1 MTDPSPSASP
11 DALALHEAA
20 AEWLVRR
27 QDATWSAAEQR
38 ELDAWL
44 AAHPT
49 HRQAFAR
56 VSRTWQDLARTP
68 RPALASDGLPAA
80 ATPRPAP
87 AARPA
92 PERGRDGGRASGR
105 RPGFW
110 LALPGLAAFPKAL
123 AAVCAVLVIGGGYG
137 WYRWDNTPG
146 YVLDVSTAAG
156 EIRQLDLPD
165 GSRIALNFGSTLQV
179 RYYPRRRE
187 VVLNQGE
194 GFFDVA
200 PDTGRPFTVD
210 ARQSRVTV
218 VGTAFNVRTT
228 PQAIIVKVL
237 HGRVRVQPDRDHGG
251 QALSLG
257 AEQGVSVDAS
267 AATYQTVA
275 VAADS
280 VGGWR
285 NGRLVF
291 RRTPLGEVAQEVA
304 QYLGKPVALASPD
317 LKTLPVSGFAAT
329 NAPAAFLEALPDLLP
344 VRVTRAADGG
354 YLILAR

>member
-1 MTDPSPSASP
+1 
-11 DALALHEAA
+11 
-20 AEWLVRR
+20 
-27 QDATWSAAEQR
+27 
-38 ELDAWL
+38 
-44 AAHPT
+44 
-49 HRQAFAR
+49 
-56 VSRTWQDLARTP
+56 
-68 RPALASDGLPAA
+68 
-80 ATPRPAP
+80 PAP
-87 AARPA
+87 D
-92 PERGRDGGRASGR
+92 RGRAPGR

-156 EIRQLDLPD
+156 EIRQLDMPD

-228 PQAIIVKVL
+228 PQAVIVKVL

-257 AEQGVSVDAS
+257 AEQGVSVDAR

>member
-1 MTDPSPSASP
+1 MTDPSSSASP

-27 QDATWSAAEQR
+27 QDATWSVADQR

-68 RPALASDGLPAA
+68 RPALASEGRAA
-80 ATPRPAP
+80 SATLRPAP

-92 PERGRDGGRASGR
+92 PDPRRDAGRAPAR

-110 LALPGLAAFPKAL
+110 RTLPGLAAFPKAL

-137 WYRWDNTPG
+137 WHRWDNTPG

-200 PDTGRPFTVD
+200 PDAGRPFTVD
-210 ARQSRVTV
+210 ARQSRITV
-218 VGTAFNVRTT
+218 VGTAFNVRAT
-228 PQAIIVKVL
+228 PQAVIVKVL
-237 HGRVRVQPDRDHGG
+237 HGRVRVQPDRDHDG

-257 AEQGVSVDAS
+257 AEQGVSVDAR

-304 QYLGKPVALASPD
+304 QYLGKPVTLASPD

-344 VRVTRAADGG
+344 VQVTRAAGGG
-354 YLILAR
+354 YLILGR

>member
-1 MTDPSPSASP
+1 MTDPSSSASP

-27 QDATWSAAEQR
+27 QDATWSAADQR

-68 RPALASDGLPAA
+68 RPALASDGLAAA

-92 PERGRDGGRASGR
+92 PDRGRAPGR

-156 EIRQLDLPD
+156 EIRQLDMPD

-228 PQAIIVKVL
+228 PQAVIVKVL

-257 AEQGVSVDAS
+257 AEQGVSVDAR

-285 NGRLVF
+285 NDRLVF

>member
-1 MTDPSPSASP
+1 MTDPSSSASP

-27 QDATWSAAEQR
+27 QDATWSVADQR

-68 RPALASDGLPAA
+68 RPALASEGRAA
-80 ATPRPAP
+80 SATLRPAP

-92 PERGRDGGRASGR
+92 PDPRRDAGRAPAR

-110 LALPGLAAFPKAL
+110 RTLPGLAAFPKAL

-137 WYRWDNTPG
+137 WHRWDNTPG

-200 PDTGRPFTVD
+200 PDAGRPFTVD
-210 ARQSRVTV
+210 ARQSRITV
-218 VGTAFNVRTT
+218 VGTAFNVRAT
-228 PQAIIVKVL
+228 PQAVIVKVL
-237 HGRVRVQPDRDHGG
+237 HGRVRVQPDRDHDG

-257 AEQGVSVDAS
+257 AEQGVSVDAR

-304 QYLGKPVALASPD
+304 QYLGKPVTLASPD
-317 LKTLPVSGFAAT
+317 LNTLPVSGFAAT

-344 VRVTRAADGG
+344 VQVTRAAGGG
-354 YLILAR
+354 YLILGR

>member
-1 MTDPSPSASP
+1 MTDPSSSASP
-11 DALALHEAA
+11 DALALHETA

-27 QDATWSAAEQR
+27 QDATWSVADQR

-68 RPALASDGLPAA
+68 RPALASEGRAA
-80 ATPRPAP
+80 SATLRSAP

-92 PERGRDGGRASGR
+92 PDPKRDAGRAPAR

-110 LALPGLAAFPKAL
+110 RTLPGLAAFPKAL

-137 WYRWDNTPG
+137 WHRWDNTPG

-200 PDTGRPFTVD
+200 PDAGRPFTVD
-210 ARQSRVTV
+210 ARQSRITV
-218 VGTAFNVRTT
+218 VGTAFNVRAT
-228 PQAIIVKVL
+228 PQAVIVKVL
-237 HGRVRVQPDRDHGG
+237 HGRVRVQPDRDHDG

-257 AEQGVSVDAS
+257 AEQGVSVDAR

-304 QYLGKPVALASPD
+304 QYLGKPVTLASPD

-344 VRVTRAADGG
+344 VQVTRAAGGG
-354 YLILAR
+354 YLILGR

>member
-1 MTDPSPSASP
+1 MTDPSSSASP

-27 QDATWSAAEQR
+27 QDATWSVADQR

-68 RPALASDGLPAA
+68 RPALASEGRAA
-80 ATPRPAP
+80 SATLRPAP

-92 PERGRDGGRASGR
+92 PDPKRDAGRAPAR

-110 LALPGLAAFPKAL
+110 RTLPGLAAFPKAL

-137 WYRWDNTPG
+137 WHRWDNTPG

-200 PDTGRPFTVD
+200 PDAGRPFTVD
-210 ARQSRVTV
+210 ARQSRITV
-218 VGTAFNVRTT
+218 VGTAFNVRAT
-228 PQAIIVKVL
+228 PQAVIVKVL
-237 HGRVRVQPDRDHGG
+237 HGRVRVQPDRDHDG

-257 AEQGVSVDAS
+257 AEQGVSVDAR

-304 QYLGKPVALASPD
+304 QYLGKPVTLASPD

-344 VRVTRAADGG
+344 VQVTRAAGGG
-354 YLILAR
+354 YLILGR